1 MVDVGTLNIAAPG
14 DMPNVEAPSGDKPDG
29 EAPSGDNSNGEAPS
43 GEAPSGDKPD
53 GEAPSGEM
61 PSGDKPD
68 GDAPSGMP
76 GGNGGFGGS
85 SEVTNGTAANTIT
98 EDTTIS
104 TATYTSDGDDVI
116 LNAQQQKLEE
126 NILVD
131 SISSLELSMTDNSTF
146 TGAIN
151 PDGEGGTVKV
161 TLDDTST
168 WTLTADSYVTSFAG
182 DLTNVTANGYHL
194 YVNGELA
201 L

>member
-1 MVDVGTLNIAAPG
+1 MDRGQEADAQYGSVTAIDGNKVTVDVGTLNTAAPG
-14 DMPNVEAPSGDKPDG
+14 DMPNVEAPNGNNSYS
-29 EAPSGDNSNGEAPS
+29 EA
-43 GEAPSGDKPD
+43 PD

-68 GDAPSGMP
+68 G
-76 GGNGGFGGS
+76 NGGFGGS
-85 SEVTNGTAANTIT
+85 CEVTNGTAANTIT

-116 LNAQQQKLEE
+116 LNAQQQKLEG

-131 SISSLELSMTDNSTF
+131 SISSLELSMTGNSTF